1 MLKFIVLKKL
11 FFFGHHKCATSLFNR
26 MNIDLMKFYGKKLII
41 LNQLNSEFDSINEFY
56 EFKKAGFLNY
66 NNAKIDKI
74 NLEDDFLGIHV
85 FRDPRDLIVSAYFS
99 HKYSHS
105 ANSAW
110 GENKLIHHRKK
121 LVSLS
126 LKKGLMEEIQFSR
139 KNIERILS
147 LFESSSKKI
156 KHFKLEDIIKDNLFF
171 YKEFLTF
178 YSLGLK
184 DSSFTLINQNINF
197 LLSKSP
203 IDVNLKSFFF
213 GRTKHI
219 THKRLNAIVEKNNFK
234 NLSGGRKKGEEDKKS
249 HFRKGIAGDWKNYF
263 DKDVL
268 AMFNETYP
276 NYVKRLGYQK

>member
-1 MLKFIVLKKL
+1 
-11 FFFGHHKCATSLFNR
+11 

-105 ANSAW
+105 TNSAW
-110 GENKLIHHRKK
+110 GQNKLIHHRKK

-268 AMFNETYP
+268 AMFNEIYP